1 MLENLMEM
9 VKPITETTETV
20 LKLASFSS
28 SRGRC
33 EFGNEIHE
41 HTSISSD
48 AERHGES
55 DSGIIF
61 LERVIFFL
69 RMAEKR

>member
-1 MLENLMEM
+1 MEM

-20 LKLASFSS
+20 LKLASFPS

-33 EFGNEIHE
+33 GFGNENHDY
-41 HTSISSD
+41 TSISAD
-48 AERHGES
+48 AERNEES
-55 DSGIIF
+55 DSEIIF

-69 RMAEKR
+69 RTAEKR

>member
-1 MLENLMEM
+1 MEM

-20 LKLASFSS
+20 QKLASFSS

-55 DSGIIF
+55 DSEIIF

-69 RMAEKR
+69 RTAEKR

>member
-1 MLENLMEM
+1 MEM

-33 EFGNEIHE
+33 EFGNENHE
-41 HTSISSD
+41 HTSILPD

-55 DSGIIF
+55 DSEIIF

-69 RMAEKR
+69 RTAEKR

>member
-33 EFGNEIHE
+33 KFGNEIHE

-69 RMAEKR
+69 RTAEKR